1 MKELITELENE
12 IKKAN
17 KKITLK
23 NIKLN
28 TNIYTT
34 KNNYYED
41 LVNLSRAFNKLFN
54 NSNNTNIL
62 NCYITDNENI
72 FSKASICLNK
82 KTLISTEGINNFNEA
97 THNTSLAKCS
107 DDYNYYIMRCYEY
120 FIYLFDKVNKRCY
133 MIIKNN
139 KKALTM
145 INILLLT
152 PYLMY
157 GELYAVHGGLVNK
170 NSINILINNSS
181 LGGKTT
187 FAILFAN
194 NGWDIITE
202 ETTYIKKTGEILSY
216 NIRNYF
222 NIRVGTY
229 LNFKDYFK
237 KKGIVINKFL
247 NLKEKSALE
256 LFEEGKKDQE
266 SIDFSTIG
274 TFKELEKKTISTSL
288 KVSIQKNQKFLI
300 TKCSS
305 SENVNSF
312 LDLSLAPTVLLFKEL
327 LNYNNINKIERKKQL
342 EKIFANTDSYKIV
355 SGFDYRERFSEIIK
369 TISKKNIH

>member
-1 MKELITELENE
+1 M
-12 IKKAN
+12 
-17 KKITLK
+17 
-23 NIKLN
+23 
-28 TNIYTT
+28 
-34 KNNYYED
+34 
-41 LVNLSRAFNKLFN
+41 
-54 NSNNTNIL
+54 
-62 NCYITDNENI
+62 
-72 FSKASICLNK
+72 
-82 KTLISTEGINNFNEA
+82 
-97 THNTSLAKCS
+97 
-107 DDYNYYIMRCYEY
+107 
-120 FIYLFDKVNKRCY
+120 
-133 MIIKNN
+133 
-139 KKALTM
+139 
-145 INILLLT
+145 
-152 PYLMY
+152 
-157 GELYAVHGGLVNK
+157 
-170 NSINILINNSS
+170 
-181 LGGKTT
+181 
-187 FAILFAN
+187 
-194 NGWDIITE
+194 
-202 ETTYIKKTGEILSY
+202 
-216 NIRNYF
+216 
-222 NIRVGTY
+222 GTY

-237 KKGIVINKFL
+237 EKGIVINKFL

>member
-139 KKALTM
+139 KKALT
-145 INILLLT
+145 
-152 PYLMY
+152 
-157 GELYAVHGGLVNK
+157 ED
-170 NSINILINNSS
+170 
-181 LGGKTT
+181 
-187 FAILFAN
+187 F
-194 NGWDIITE
+194 
-202 ETTYIKKTGEILSY
+202 
-216 NIRNYF
+216 YF
-222 NIRVGTY
+222 
-229 LNFKDYFK
+229 F
-237 KKGIVINKFL
+237 
-247 NLKEKSALE
+247 
-256 LFEEGKKDQE
+256 
-266 SIDFSTIG
+266 
-274 TFKELEKKTISTSL
+274 
-288 KVSIQKNQKFLI
+288 
-300 TKCSS
+300 
-305 SENVNSF
+305 
-312 LDLSLAPTVLLFKEL
+312 
-327 LNYNNINKIERKKQL
+327 
-342 EKIFANTDSYKIV
+342 
-355 SGFDYRERFSEIIK
+355 
-369 TISKKNIH
+369 H